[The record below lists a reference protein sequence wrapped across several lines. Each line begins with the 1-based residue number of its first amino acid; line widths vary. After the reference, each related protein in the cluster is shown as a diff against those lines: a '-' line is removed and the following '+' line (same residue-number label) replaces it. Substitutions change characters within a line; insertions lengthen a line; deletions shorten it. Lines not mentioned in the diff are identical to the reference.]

1 MPLAFTVS
9 QLIVSEGSEGPLF
22 TVPGTVLGSR
32 DKDIS
37 IISLPKLSA
46 LQNPNI
52 GGGKGFEDTAQAA
65 GQQAFLRVGCW
76 GEGRGWR
83 CSRVSY

>member
-22 TVPGTVLGSR
+22 TVPGAMLGSR
-32 DKDIS
+32 AKDIS

-65 GQQAFLRVGCW
+65 FLRVGCW